1 MNNIKSKLIFEFD
14 NNNDLL
20 KHVSHLSELEK
31 IHELINKPEAPLFDN
46 RGKHIKDLHVKSKS
60 YQLEHPDILYHNCM
74 KIVSKINKE
83 PVTDTS

>member
-31 IHELINKPEAPLFDN
+31 MHQLINKPEPLLFDN
-46 RGKHIKDLHVKSKS
+46 RGKHTNNETKQRTS
-60 YQLEHPDILYHNCM
+60 YIYALI
-74 KIVSKINKE
+74 
-83 PVTDTS
+83 